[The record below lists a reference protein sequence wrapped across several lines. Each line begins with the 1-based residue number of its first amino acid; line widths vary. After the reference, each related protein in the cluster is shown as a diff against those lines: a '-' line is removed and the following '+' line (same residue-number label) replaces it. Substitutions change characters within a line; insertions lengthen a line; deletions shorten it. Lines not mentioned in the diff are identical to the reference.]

1 MNTWLLIITL
11 VTSGSASIETIE
23 FPSEES
29 CLEAKERYSEATKLS
44 NFYIREICVAR

>member
-11 VTSGSASIETIE
+11 VTSSSASIETIE

-29 CLEAKERYSEATKLS
+29 CLVAKERYSNAIEMA
-44 NFYIREICVAR
+44 NYNIRTVCVAR